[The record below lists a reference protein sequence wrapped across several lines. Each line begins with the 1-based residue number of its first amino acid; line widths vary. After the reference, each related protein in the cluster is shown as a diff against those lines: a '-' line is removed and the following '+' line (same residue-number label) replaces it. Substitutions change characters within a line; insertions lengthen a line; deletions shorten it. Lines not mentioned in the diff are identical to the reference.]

1 MKSREGKTKFTRIL
15 NYRYFIYIG
24 IIIALLQFWAL
35 KSFYEEQQII
45 KLPDDLFQGVVN
57 FPLSELTLEYIPGS
71 TGVGALSDS
80 GSSEDSSGDNNEALA
95 EGGALEEDGTSSDTE
110 SSETEG
116 LGLSDI
122 QKQIILRLLELIEE
136 DIAYGY
142 ETFPDSGYPT
152 NNVWISTDVISVV
165 LNDAGFDLMELIY
178 KDMSE
183 HKDDYPMD
191 IKGRKQA
198 IKYIDFRD
206 VFFQEQFFRRHA
218 LELPL
223 EYEAGDP
230 NNIILWQPGDILYFQ
245 FDPDN
250 PYKDL
255 GGFVSP
261 HKNEDGIPLVIMISA
276 EFGSISE
283 VDVLNEY
290 AVVGHFR
297 YPPLELDID

>member
-1 MKSREGKTKFTRIL
+1 MKSRLQKTKFTRIL

-45 KLPDDLFQGVVN
+45 KLPDDLFHSIVD
-57 FPLSELTLEYIPGS
+57 FPLNELTLEYIPGS
-71 TGVGALSDS
+71 TG
-80 GSSEDSSGDNNEALA
+80 E
-95 EGGALEEDGTSSDTE
+95 GTSSDDGISDNDETLAEEGLAEDDTPAGTE

-136 DIAYGY
+136 DITYGY

-152 NNVWISTDVISVV
+152 NNIWISTDVISVV

-191 IKGRKQA
+191 IKERKQA

-223 EYEAGDP
+223 EYEADDP

-261 HKNEDGIPLVIMISA
+261 RKNEDGIPLVIMISA
-276 EFGSISE
+276 EFGGISE

-290 AVVGHFR
+290 DIVGHFR

>member
-45 KLPDDLFQGVVN
+45 KLPDDLFHSVVD

-71 TGVGALSDS
+71 TGVGTLSDD
-80 GSSEDSSGDNNEALA
+80 GRNDNDETLGEGDLV
-95 EGGALEEDGTSSDTE
+95 EDGTSAGTE
-110 SSETEG
+110 SSETES

-136 DIAYGY
+136 DITYGY

-152 NNVWISTDVISVV
+152 NNVWVSTDVIAVV
-165 LNDAGFDLMELIY
+165 LNDVGFDLMELIY

-191 IKGRKQA
+191 IKGRQQA

-206 VFFQEQFFRRHA
+206 TFFQEQFFRRHA

-223 EYEAGDP
+223 EYDVDEP
-230 NNIILWQPGDILYFQ
+230 NNIILWQPGDVLYFQ

-261 HKNEDGIPLVIMISA
+261 HKSEDGIPLVIMISA

-283 VDVLNEY
+283 VDVLTEY
-290 AVVGHFR
+290 NIVGHFR

>member
-1 MKSREGKTKFTRIL
+1 MKSRVQKTKFTRIL

-35 KSFYEEQQII
+35 RSFYEEQQII
-45 KLPDDLFQGVVN
+45 KLPDDLFRSIEDY
-57 FPLSELTLEYIPGS
+57 PLSELTLEYIPDN
-71 TGVGALSDS
+71 TGEGALSGDS
-80 GSSEDSSGDNNEALA
+80 GSEDPTGDNGEILA
-95 EGGALEEDGTSSDTE
+95 EGDTE
-110 SSETEG
+110 DTGDSEIEG

-122 QKQIILRLLELIEE
+122 QKQIILRLLELLEE
-136 DIAYGY
+136 DITYGY

-152 NNVWISTDVISVV
+152 NNVWVSTDVIAVV
-165 LNDAGFDLMELIY
+165 LNDVGFDLMELIY

-191 IKGRKQA
+191 IKGRQQA

-206 VFFQEQFFRRHA
+206 TFFQEQFFRRHA

-223 EYEAGDP
+223 EYDIDEP
-230 NNIILWQPGDILYFQ
+230 NNTILWQPGDVLYFQ

-261 HKNEDGIPLVIMISA
+261 HKSEDGIPLVIMISA

-283 VDVLNEY
+283 VDVLMEY
-290 AVVGHFR
+290 NIVGHFR

>member
-1 MKSREGKTKFTRIL
+1 MKSRMQKTKFTRIL

-35 KSFYEEQQII
+35 RSFYEEQQII
-45 KLPDDLFQGVVN
+45 KLPDDLFRSIVDY
-57 FPLSELTLEYIPGS
+57 PLSELTLEYIPGS
-71 TGVGALSDS
+71 IGEGALSGDS
-80 GSSEDSSGDNNEALA
+80 GSEDPTSDNSEILA
-95 EGGALEEDGTSSDTE
+95 EGDTE
-110 SSETEG
+110 DAGDSEIEG

-122 QKQIILRLLELIEE
+122 QKQIILRLLELLEE
-136 DIAYGY
+136 DITYGY

-152 NNVWISTDVISVV
+152 NNVWVSTDVIAVV
-165 LNDAGFDLMELIY
+165 LNDVGFDLMELIY

-191 IKGRKQA
+191 IKGRQQA

-206 VFFQEQFFRRHA
+206 TFFQEQFFRRHA

-223 EYEAGDP
+223 EYDVDEP
-230 NNIILWQPGDILYFQ
+230 NNTILWQPGDVLYFQ

-261 HKNEDGIPLVIMISA
+261 HKSEDGIPLVIMISA

-283 VDVLNEY
+283 VDVLMEY
-290 AVVGHFR
+290 NIVGHFR

>member
-1 MKSREGKTKFTRIL
+1 MKSRVQKTKFTRIL

-35 KSFYEEQQII
+35 RSFYEEQQII
-45 KLPDDLFQGVVN
+45 KLPDDLFRSIEDY
-57 FPLSELTLEYIPGS
+57 PLSELTLEYIPDN
-71 TGVGALSDS
+71 TGEGALSGDS
-80 GSSEDSSGDNNEALA
+80 GSEDPTGDNSEILA
-95 EGGALEEDGTSSDTE
+95 EGDTE
-110 SSETEG
+110 DAGDSEIEG

-122 QKQIILRLLELIEE
+122 QKQIILRLLELLEE
-136 DIAYGY
+136 DITYGY

-152 NNVWISTDVISVV
+152 NNVWVSTDVIAVV
-165 LNDAGFDLMELIY
+165 LNDVGFDLMELIY

-191 IKGRKQA
+191 IKGRQQA

-206 VFFQEQFFRRHA
+206 TFFQEQFFRRHA

-223 EYEAGDP
+223 EYDVDEP
-230 NNIILWQPGDILYFQ
+230 NNTILWQPGDVLYFQ

-261 HKNEDGIPLVIMISA
+261 HKSEDGIPLVIMISA
-276 EFGSISE
+276 EFGSVSE
-283 VDVLNEY
+283 VDVLTEY
-290 AVVGHFR
+290 NIVEHFR

>member
-45 KLPDDLFQGVVN
+45 KLPDDLFHGMVD

-71 TGVGALSDS
+71 TGDGDLPGDGRSDND
-80 GSSEDSSGDNNEALA
+80 ETLA
-95 EGGALEEDGTSSDTE
+95 EGDLGKDDTSADTE
-110 SSETEG
+110 SPETEG

-136 DIAYGY
+136 DITYGY

-223 EYEAGDP
+223 EFEVDDP
-230 NNIILWQPGDILYFQ
+230 NNIILWQAGDILYFQ

-261 HKNEDGIPLVIMISA
+261 HKNEDGIPLVVMISA
-276 EFGSISE
+276 EFGGIGE
-283 VDVLNEY
+283 VDVLKEY
-290 AVVGHFR
+290 DIVGHFR

>member
-1 MKSREGKTKFTRIL
+1 MKSRAGKTKFTRTL
-15 NYRYFIYIG
+15 NYRYFIYAG

-35 KSFYEEQQII
+35 KSFYEQQQII
-45 KLPDDLFQGVVN
+45 KLPDDLFRSSVDY
-57 FPLSELTLEYIPGS
+57 PLSELMLEYIPGRTD
-71 TGVGALSDS
+71 TGPAGSADGED
-80 GSSEDSSGDNNEALA
+80 GSSPGEQGEAGEEGELDEEGTVISAGDA
-95 EGGALEEDGTSSDTE
+95 EI
-110 SSETEG
+110 EG
-116 LGLSDI
+116 PGLSDI
-122 QKQIILRLLELIEE
+122 QKQIVLKLLELIQE
-136 DIAYGY
+136 DIIYGY
-142 ETFPDSGYPT
+142 EVFPDSGYPT

-165 LNDAGFDLMELIY
+165 LNECGFDLMELIY

-191 IKGRKQA
+191 IKGRKEA
-198 IKYIDFRD
+198 IKYLDFRD

-230 NNIILWQPGDILYFQ
+230 DNAILWQPGDILYFQ

-276 EFGSISE
+276 ELGSISGA
-283 VDVLNEY
+283 DVLGEY
-290 AVVGHFR
+290 EIVGHFR
-297 YPPLELDID
+297 YPPPDID

>member
-45 KLPDDLFQGVVN
+45 KLPDDLFHSVVD

-71 TGVGALSDS
+71 TGVGTLSDD
-80 GSSEDSSGDNNEALA
+80 GRNDNDETLGEGDLV
-95 EGGALEEDGTSSDTE
+95 EDGTSADTE
-110 SSETEG
+110 SSETES

-136 DIAYGY
+136 DIIYGY

-152 NNVWISTDVISVV
+152 NNVWISTDIISVV
-165 LNDAGFDLMELIY
+165 LNDVGFDLMELIY

-191 IKGRKQA
+191 IKGRNQA

-223 EYEAGDP
+223 EYEASDP

-245 FDPDN
+245 FDPEN

-261 HKNEDGIPLVIMISA
+261 RSNEDGIPLVIMISA
-276 EFGSISE
+276 EFGGISE
-283 VDVLNEY
+283 VDVLKEY
-290 AVVGHFR
+290 DIVGHFR

>member
-45 KLPDDLFQGVVN
+45 KLPDDLFHGVID
-57 FPLSELTLEYIPGS
+57 FPLNELTLEYIPGG
-71 TGVGALSDS
+71 TGAGALPDDGRSDND
-80 GSSEDSSGDNNEALA
+80 ETLA
-95 EGGALEEDGTSSDTE
+95 EGDLDEDGTSADTE

-136 DIAYGY
+136 DITYGY

-152 NNVWISTDVISVV
+152 NNVWISTDVVSVV

-191 IKGRKQA
+191 IKGRKEA

-223 EYEAGDP
+223 EYEIDDP
-230 NNIILWQPGDILYFQ
+230 NNIILWQAGDILYFQ

-261 HKNEDGIPLVIMISA
+261 HKNADGIPLVIMISA
-276 EFGSISE
+276 EFEGISE
-283 VDVLNEY
+283 VDVLKEY
-290 AVVGHFR
+290 NIVGHFR

>member
-45 KLPDDLFQGVVN
+45 KLPDDLFHGVVD

-71 TGVGALSDS
+71 TGEGALSDD
-80 GSSEDSSGDNNEALA
+80 GRGNNDETLA
-95 EGGALEEDGTSSDTE
+95 EGELDEDDTSADTE

-136 DIAYGY
+136 DITYGY

-223 EYEAGDP
+223 EFEVDDP
-230 NNIILWQPGDILYFQ
+230 NNIILWQAGDILYFQ

-261 HKNEDGIPLVIMISA
+261 HKNEDGIPLVVMISA
-276 EFGSISE
+276 EFGGIGE
-283 VDVLNEY
+283 VDVLKEY
-290 AVVGHFR
+290 DIVGHFR

>member
-1 MKSREGKTKFTRIL
+1 M
-15 NYRYFIYIG
+15 
-24 IIIALLQFWAL
+24 LQFWAL
-35 KSFYEEQQII
+35 RSFYEEQQII
-45 KLPDDLFQGVVN
+45 KLPDDLFRSIEDY
-57 FPLSELTLEYIPGS
+57 PLSELTLEYIPGS
-71 TGVGALSDS
+71 TGEEALSGDS
-80 GSSEDSSGDNNEALA
+80 GSEDSTGDNGEILA
-95 EGGALEEDGTSSDTE
+95 EGDTE
-110 SSETEG
+110 DTGDSEIEG

-136 DIAYGY
+136 DITYGY
-142 ETFPDSGYPT
+142 ELFPDSGYPT
-152 NNVWISTDVISVV
+152 NNVWVSTDVIAVV
-165 LNDAGFDLMELIY
+165 LNDVGFDLMELIY

-191 IKGRKQA
+191 IKGRQQA

-206 VFFQEQFFRRHA
+206 TFFQEQFFRRHA

-223 EYEAGDP
+223 EYDVDEP
-230 NNIILWQPGDILYFQ
+230 NNTILWQPGDVLYFQ

-261 HKNEDGIPLVIMISA
+261 HKSEDGIPLVIMISA

-283 VDVLNEY
+283 VDVLMEY
-290 AVVGHFR
+290 NIVGHFR

>member
-1 MKSREGKTKFTRIL
+1 MKSRVQKTKFTRIP

-35 KSFYEEQQII
+35 KNFYEEQQII
-45 KLPDDLFQGVVN
+45 KLPDDLFHSIMDY
-57 FPLSELTLEYIPGS
+57 PLSELTLEYIPGS
-71 TGVGALSDS
+71 TVTGGVPDS
-80 GSSEDSSGDNNEALA
+80 GVNGSSAREQDEVTEEGDLDEDDTSVSTGDSGI
-95 EGGALEEDGTSSDTE
+95 ED
-110 SSETEG
+110 

-122 QKQIILRLLELIEE
+122 QKQIILRLLGLIEE
-136 DIAYGY
+136 DITYGY
-142 ETFPDSGYPT
+142 EIFPDSGYPT
-152 NNVWISTDVISVV
+152 NNIWISTDVISIV

-191 IKGRKQA
+191 IKGRSQA
-198 IKYIDFRD
+198 IEYIDFRD

-223 EYEAGDP
+223 EYEASDP

-276 EFGSISE
+276 EFGGIRE

-290 AVVGHFR
+290 DIVGHFR

>member
-1 MKSREGKTKFTRIL
+1 MKSRVQKTKFTRIL

-35 KSFYEEQQII
+35 RSFYEEQQII
-45 KLPDDLFQGVVN
+45 KLPDDLFRSIEDY
-57 FPLSELTLEYIPGS
+57 PLSELTLEYIPGS
-71 TGVGALSDS
+71 TGEGALSGDS
-80 GSSEDSSGDNNEALA
+80 GSEDPTGDNGEILA
-95 EGGALEEDGTSSDTE
+95 EGDTE
-110 SSETEG
+110 DTGDSEIEG

-122 QKQIILRLLELIEE
+122 QKQIILRLLELLEE

-152 NNVWISTDVISVV
+152 NNVWVSTDVIAVV
-165 LNDAGFDLMELIY
+165 LNDVGFDLMELIY

-191 IKGRKQA
+191 IKGRQQA

-206 VFFQEQFFRRHA
+206 TFFQEQFFRRHA

-223 EYEAGDP
+223 EYDVDEP
-230 NNIILWQPGDILYFQ
+230 NNTVLWQPGDVLYFQ

-261 HKNEDGIPLVIMISA
+261 HKSEDGIPLVIMISA

-283 VDVLNEY
+283 ADVLMEY
-290 AVVGHFR
+290 NIVGHFR
-297 YPPLELDID
+297 YPPLEPDMD

>member
-45 KLPDDLFQGVVN
+45 KLPDDLFHGVVD

-71 TGVGALSDS
+71 TGEETLHDDS
-80 GSSEDSSGDNNEALA
+80 RSGNDETLT
-95 EGGALEEDGTSSDTE
+95 EGDLDEDGTSSDTE

-136 DIAYGY
+136 DITYGY

-165 LNDAGFDLMELIY
+165 LYDTGFDLMELIY

-223 EYEAGDP
+223 EFEVDDP
-230 NNIILWQPGDILYFQ
+230 NNIILWQAGDILYFQ

-276 EFGSISE
+276 EFGGISE
-283 VDVLNEY
+283 VDVLKEY
-290 AVVGHFR
+290 DIVGHFR

>member
-1 MKSREGKTKFTRIL
+1 MYLQMKSREGKTKYTRIL

-24 IIIALLQFWAL
+24 IIVALLQFWAL
-35 KSFYEEQQII
+35 RSFYEEQQII
-45 KLPDDLFQGVVN
+45 KLPDDLFHSIVDY
-57 FPLSELTLEYIPGS
+57 PLSELTLGYIPDS
-71 TGVGALSDS
+71 ADAGALSD
-80 GSSEDSSGDNNEALA
+80 GSNPQDDTGETLTDGDLV
-95 EGGALEEDGTSSDTE
+95 EDGTSGSTE
-110 SSETEG
+110 DSGTEG

-136 DIAYGY
+136 DIIYGY
-142 ETFPDSGYPT
+142 EVFPDSGYPT
-152 NNVWISTDVISVV
+152 NNVWISTDVISIV
-165 LNDAGFDLMELIY
+165 LDDAGFDLMELIY

-183 HKDDYPMD
+183 HKEDYPMD
-191 IKGRKQA
+191 IKGRNQA

-218 LELPL
+218 LELPP
-223 EYEAGDP
+223 EYEIGDP
-230 NNIILWQPGDILYFQ
+230 NNSVLWQPGDILYFQ

-261 HKNEDGIPLVIMISA
+261 HTNEDGIPLIIMISA

-283 VDVLNEY
+283 VDVLKEY
-290 AVVGHFR
+290 DIVGHFR
-297 YPPLELDID
+297 YPQPDID

>member
-1 MKSREGKTKFTRIL
+1 MKSRVQKTKFTRIL

-35 KSFYEEQQII
+35 RSFYEEQQII
-45 KLPDDLFQGVVN
+45 KLPDDLFRSIVDY
-57 FPLSELTLEYIPGS
+57 PLSELTLEYIPGS
-71 TGVGALSDS
+71 IGEGALSGDS
-80 GSSEDSSGDNNEALA
+80 GSEDPTSDNSEILA
-95 EGGALEEDGTSSDTE
+95 EGDTE
-110 SSETEG
+110 DAGDSEIEG

-122 QKQIILRLLELIEE
+122 QKQIILRLLELLEE
-136 DIAYGY
+136 DITYGY

-152 NNVWISTDVISVV
+152 NNVWVSTDVIAVV
-165 LNDAGFDLMELIY
+165 LNDVGFDLMELIY

-191 IKGRKQA
+191 IKGRQQA

-206 VFFQEQFFRRHA
+206 TFFQEQFFRRHA

-223 EYEAGDP
+223 EYDVDEP
-230 NNIILWQPGDILYFQ
+230 NNTILWQPGDVLYFQ

-261 HKNEDGIPLVIMISA
+261 HKSEDGIPLVIMISA

-283 VDVLNEY
+283 VDVLMEY
-290 AVVGHFR
+290 NVVGHFR

>member
-1 MKSREGKTKFTRIL
+1 MKSRAGKTKFTRIL
-15 NYRYFIYIG
+15 NYRYFIYAG
-24 IIIALLQFWAL
+24 IIIALLQFWTL

-45 KLPDDLFQGVVN
+45 KLPDDLFGSPVEY
-57 FPLSELTLEYIPGS
+57 PLSELTLEYIPGS
-71 TGVGALSDS
+71 TDTEPA
-80 GSSEDSSGDNNEALA
+80 GSAGGEDDSSPGEQSEA
-95 EGGALEEDGTSSDTE
+95 GEDGELDGEDTAIDTE
-110 SSETEG
+110 GAEIEG

-122 QKQIILRLLELIEE
+122 QKQIVLKLLELIQE
-136 DIAYGY
+136 DITYGY
-142 ETFPDSGYPT
+142 EVFPDSGYPT
-152 NNVWISTDVISVV
+152 NNVWISTDVISIV
-165 LNDAGFDLMELIY
+165 LNESGFDLMELIY

-183 HKDDYPMD
+183 HKEDYPMD

-198 IKYIDFRD
+198 IKYLDFRD

-230 NNIILWQPGDILYFQ
+230 NNVILWQPGDILYFQ

-261 HKNEDGIPLVIMISA
+261 HKNEDGIPLVTMISA
-276 EFGSISE
+276 ELGTVSE
-283 VDVLNEY
+283 TDVLGEY
-290 AVVGHFR
+290 EIVGHFR
-297 YPPLELDID
+297 YPQPDID

>member
-1 MKSREGKTKFTRIL
+1 
-15 NYRYFIYIG
+15 
-24 IIIALLQFWAL
+24 
-35 KSFYEEQQII
+35 
-45 KLPDDLFQGVVN
+45 
-57 FPLSELTLEYIPGS
+57 
-71 TGVGALSDS
+71 
-80 GSSEDSSGDNNEALA
+80 
-95 EGGALEEDGTSSDTE
+95 
-110 SSETEG
+110 
-116 LGLSDI
+116 
-122 QKQIILRLLELIEE
+122 
-136 DIAYGY
+136 
-142 ETFPDSGYPT
+142 
-152 NNVWISTDVISVV
+152 
-165 LNDAGFDLMELIY
+165 MELIY

-223 EYEAGDP
+223 EFEVDDP
-230 NNIILWQPGDILYFQ
+230 NNIILWQAGDILYFQ

-276 EFGSISE
+276 EFGGISE
-283 VDVLNEY
+283 VDVLKEY
-290 AVVGHFR
+290 DIVGHFR

>member
-45 KLPDDLFQGVVN
+45 KVPDDLFHGVID
-57 FPLSELTLEYIPGS
+57 FPLNELTLEYIPGS
-71 TGVGALSDS
+71 TGAGALPDDGRSDND
-80 GSSEDSSGDNNEALA
+80 ETLA
-95 EGGALEEDGTSSDTE
+95 EGDLDEDGTSADTE

-116 LGLSDI
+116 LGLSDT
-122 QKQIILRLLELIEE
+122 QKQIVLRLLELIEE
-136 DIAYGY
+136 DITYGY
-142 ETFPDSGYPT
+142 ELFPDSGYPT

-223 EYEAGDP
+223 EYEIDDP
-230 NNIILWQPGDILYFQ
+230 NNTILWQPGDILYFQ

-261 HKNEDGIPLVIMISA
+261 HKNEAGIPLVIMISA
-276 EFGSISE
+276 EFGGISE
-283 VDVLNEY
+283 VDVLKEY
-290 AVVGHFR
+290 DIVGHFR

>member
-45 KLPDDLFQGVVN
+45 KLPDDLFHGVID
-57 FPLSELTLEYIPGS
+57 FPLNELTLEYIPGS
-71 TGVGALSDS
+71 TSAGALPDDGRSDND
-80 GSSEDSSGDNNEALA
+80 ETLA
-95 EGGALEEDGTSSDTE
+95 EGGLDEDGTSADTE

-136 DIAYGY
+136 DITYGY

-223 EYEAGDP
+223 KYEIDDP
-230 NNIILWQPGDILYFQ
+230 NNIILWQAGDILYFQ

-261 HKNEDGIPLVIMISA
+261 HKNADGIPLVIMISA
-276 EFGSISE
+276 EFGGISE
-283 VDVLNEY
+283 VDVLKEY
-290 AVVGHFR
+290 NIVGHFR

>member
-1 MKSREGKTKFTRIL
+1 MQKTKFTRIL

-35 KSFYEEQQII
+35 RSFYEEQQII
-45 KLPDDLFQGVVN
+45 KLPDDLFRSIVDY
-57 FPLSELTLEYIPGS
+57 PLSELTLEYIPGS
-71 TGVGALSDS
+71 TDEGALSGDS
-80 GSSEDSSGDNNEALA
+80 GSEDPTSDNSEILA
-95 EGGALEEDGTSSDTE
+95 EGDTE
-110 SSETEG
+110 DAGDSEIED

-122 QKQIILRLLELIEE
+122 QKQIILRLLELLEE
-136 DIAYGY
+136 DITYGY

-152 NNVWISTDVISVV
+152 NNVWVSTDVIAVV
-165 LNDAGFDLMELIY
+165 LNDVGFDLMELIY

-191 IKGRKQA
+191 IKGRQQA

-206 VFFQEQFFRRHA
+206 TFFQEQFFRRHA

-223 EYEAGDP
+223 EYDVDEP
-230 NNIILWQPGDILYFQ
+230 NNTILWQPGDVLYFQ

-261 HKNEDGIPLVIMISA
+261 HKSEDGIPLVIMISA

-283 VDVLNEY
+283 VDVLMEY
-290 AVVGHFR
+290 DIVGHFR

>member
-1 MKSREGKTKFTRIL
+1 MKSRVQKTKFTRIL

-35 KSFYEEQQII
+35 RSFYEEQQII
-45 KLPDDLFQGVVN
+45 KLPDDLFRSIVDY
-57 FPLSELTLEYIPGS
+57 PLSELTLEYIPGS
-71 TGVGALSDS
+71 IGEGALSGDS
-80 GSSEDSSGDNNEALA
+80 GSEDPTSDNSEILA
-95 EGGALEEDGTSSDTE
+95 EGDTE
-110 SSETEG
+110 DAGDSEIEG

-122 QKQIILRLLELIEE
+122 QKQIILRLLELLEE
-136 DIAYGY
+136 DITYGY

-152 NNVWISTDVISVV
+152 NNVWVSTDVIAVV
-165 LNDAGFDLMELIY
+165 LNDVGFDLMELIY

-191 IKGRKQA
+191 IKGRQQA

-206 VFFQEQFFRRHA
+206 TFFQEQFFKRHA

-223 EYEAGDP
+223 EYDVDEP
-230 NNIILWQPGDILYFQ
+230 NNTILWQPGDVLYFQ

-261 HKNEDGIPLVIMISA
+261 HKSEDGIPLVIMISA

-283 VDVLNEY
+283 VDVLMEY
-290 AVVGHFR
+290 NIVGHFR